1 MGLQHQKQ
9 RQDYNKQGDKKARQ
23 SIKDSGPG
31 TVIVHVLVLPV
42 FTVALQFVNVAEGG
56 FQDDQD
62 REEADKAN
70 DCGEGVD
77 SGEVGP
83 GFHEKGGG

>member
-1 MGLQHQKQ
+1 M
-9 RQDYNKQGDKKARQ
+9 
-23 SIKDSGPG
+23 
-31 TVIVHVLVLPV
+31 VHVLVLPV

-56 FQDDQD
+56 LQDDQD

-70 DCGEGVD
+70 DCGECVD

-83 GFHEKGGG
+83 GFHEVFVTELSIAPFSRKGKGG